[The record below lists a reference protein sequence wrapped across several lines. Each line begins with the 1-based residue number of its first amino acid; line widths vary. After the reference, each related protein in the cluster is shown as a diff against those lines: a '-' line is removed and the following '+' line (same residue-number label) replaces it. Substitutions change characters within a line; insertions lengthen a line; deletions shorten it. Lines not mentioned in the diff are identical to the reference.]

1 MSIYQQ
7 YKADTDSVATWLAN
21 TAKAHGYDAD
31 GAVGAAALENLK
43 KKKKRKGNGKGKGP
57 SRAKNKK
64 AQEKQDP
71 STKKYVIR
79 VRDFEA
85 MAKHVAETNAVE
97 VPHKTAIALERG
109 IWVRRSFSQKLTES
123 GARKDRRSDA
133 SHSHFVEVLEKVRG
147 YLKPIMEAGLFKP
160 DDLDKKTNVKANHPA
175 KGMFDVL
182 NVYTP
187 SEEFLNAPDIT
198 PTPTD
203 EPETQY
209 TVEEEVTW
217 EDAFFAFA
225 ALLRDYDYLSQE
237 IHSLWEKYA
246 SGELDLAAV
255 ALATNTAFELA
266 HSMEAD
272 IKKLMDKFGGT
283 AIFAH
288 QCFDAACQAM
298 GIDKDKKN
306 QGEVY
311 NLAAYE
317 FAKLLTV
324 NSMSVFK
331 GHVDHHRD
339 AVMPGNYNGSL
350 GWYNEK
356 LGAGGRN
363 NTERWNQDKTALMEV
378 FSGIHFLTTTPGHGD
393 VEDELVRGMGAAL
406 KEKKEN
412 PRLWI
417 SWALQVYLDIVQG
430 LGESVGRGYEQFKQ
444 ESLKIQKALVD
455 LPKTPERRQVLLAAT
470 RWNHDPIF
478 ETNQSMME
486 FGAMAHSDDHE
497 AFQFLR
503 RNPIYCGLLIH
514 HMRSALHYY
523 GVKTAAPSGGLMTTT
538 QLYQALRQEGRIP
551 QGQAWEDLEE
561 LWGYQGNPC
570 FFVGNPPTDLE
581 GYYKNYCLCLGTS
594 LTNWAPNRR
603 SANPT
608 EHKGNA
614 PNMKFDGWVS
624 LSLDNRIRVDNA
636 REPWTT
642 ETVEEILTEGRKKAM
657 MDGKGRIQ
665 ENLKQKATEANVSTD
680 ISTQQSFAK
689 ASQLPAVPKFPSGLI
704 EQLAQVIN
712 SEIPRISFNYF
723 SMHNIAWS
731 FLTDLKR
738 ALTAEVGPE
747 FLNYVPSEDQL
758 PFVVGY
764 VFSTASGHGSDVR
777 KRGVGNDRF
786 LNVATEVM
794 DEFLH
799 EGKGGIIKE
808 ARETD
813 VEPEEVWDIDVDGS
827 ESWGPRKFKKEQMDR
842 DGHLG
847 AMASNADVAE
857 LMKLLQMM
865 G

>member
-1 MSIYQQ
+1 MLSPAYMSIYQQ

-31 GAVGAAALENLK
+31 GAVGAAALDTL
-43 KKKKRKGNGKGKGP
+43 KKRKK
-57 SRAKNKK
+57 
-64 AQEKQDP
+64 
-71 STKKYVIR
+71 
-79 VRDFEA
+79 DFEA
-85 MAKHVAETNAVE
+85 MAKHVAETNAIE

-123 GARKDRRSDA
+123 GARRDRRSDA
-133 SHSHFVEVLEKVRG
+133 THSHFVEVLEKVRG
-147 YLKPIMEAGLFKP
+147 YFKPIMEAGLFKP
-160 DDLDKKTNVKANHPA
+160 DDLDKKSDVKKNHPA

-198 PTPTD
+198 PTPG
-203 EPETQY
+203 PETQC

-217 EDAFFAFA
+217 EDAIFAFA
-225 ALLRDYDYLSQE
+225 ALLRDYDYLGQE
-237 IHSLWEKYA
+237 IHSLWKKYA

-255 ALATNTAFELA
+255 ALATNTAFEFA

-298 GIDKDKKN
+298 GIDKDRKN
-306 QGEVY
+306 PGEAY
-311 NLAAYE
+311 NLAAYDI
-317 FAKLLTV
+317 AKVLTV

-331 GHVDHHRD
+331 GYVDQYRD
-339 AVMPGNYNGSL
+339 AIMPGNYNGSL

-363 NTERWNQDKTALMEV
+363 NTERWNQDQTALMEV
-378 FSGIHFLTTTPGHGD
+378 FSGIHFLSTNPGQGD

-417 SWALQVYLDIVQG
+417 SWALQMYLDIVQG

-455 LPKTPERRQVLLAAT
+455 LPKTAERKEVLQVAT

-486 FGAMAHSDDHE
+486 FGAMAHSDDNP

-503 RNPIYCGLLIH
+503 RNPIHCGLLIY
-514 HMRSALHYY
+514 HMRSMLHVN
-523 GVKTAAPSGGLMTTT
+523 GVKTAAHSGGLMTNT
-538 QLYQALRQEGRIP
+538 QLYQALRQEGRVP
-551 QGQAWEDLEE
+551 EGQAWEDLEE

-581 GYYKNYCLCLGTS
+581 DYYKNYCLCLGTS

-603 SANPT
+603 SAKPT

-624 LSLDNRIRVDNA
+624 LSLDNCIRVDNA
-636 REPWTT
+636 REPWTIA
-642 ETVEEILTEGRKKAM
+642 TVGELLTEGRKKAM
-657 MDGKGRIQ
+657 MDGKGHIQ
-665 ENLKQKATEANVSTD
+665 GDLKQKAKEAN
-680 ISTQQSFAK
+680 
-689 ASQLPAVPKFPSGLI
+689 LEAVPTSPSGLI
-704 EQLAQVIN
+704 EQLAQVAN
-712 SEIPRISFNYF
+712 SEITRISFNYF
-723 SMHNIAWS
+723 TMHNIAWS
-731 FLTDLKR
+731 LLTDLKG
-738 ALTAEVGPE
+738 AFTAEVGPE
-747 FLNYVPSEDQL
+747 FLKYIPSEDQL

-764 VFSTASGHGSDVR
+764 VFSTAAGHGSTDVR
-777 KRGVGNDRF
+777 ERGVGNDRF

-799 EGKGGIIKE
+799 EGKGKIIKE
-808 ARETD
+808 ARETE
-813 VEPEEVWDIDVDGS
+813 VEPEDIEDIDVDGS
-827 ESWGPRKFKKEQMDR
+827 ELWGPRKFKMEQFKR

-847 AMASNADVAE
+847 ARASNADVAE
-857 LMKLLQMM
+857 LMRLLQMM

>member
-1 MSIYQQ
+1 MLSPAYMSIYQQ

-21 TAKAHGYDAD
+21 TAKAHGYEAEASVGGATADAT
-31 GAVGAAALENLK
+31 K
-43 KKKKRKGNGKGKGP
+43 KKKKKGNGNGKGP

-64 AQEKQDP
+64 KQEKQDP
-71 STKKYVIR
+71 NTKKYIIR

-85 MAKHVAETNAVE
+85 MAKHVADTNAVE
-97 VPHKTAIALERG
+97 VPHKTAVALERG
-109 IWVRRSFSQKLTES
+109 IWDHSDS
-123 GARKDRRSDA
+123 GARRDRRSDA
-133 SHSHFVEVLEKVRG
+133 THSHFVEVLEKVRG

-160 DDLDKKTNVKANHPA
+160 DDLDKKSNVKKNHPA

-198 PTPTD
+198 PTPAT

-237 IHSLWEKYA
+237 IHSLWKKYA

-255 ALATNTAFELA
+255 ALATNTAFEFA

-298 GIDKDKKN
+298 GIDKDMK
-306 QGEVY
+306 GPGTMY
-311 NLAAYE
+311 NLAAYDMG
-317 FAKLLTV
+317 KTLTI
-324 NSMSVFK
+324 NSMGLFDSYVK
-331 GHVDHHRD
+331 HNHDVI
-339 AVMPGNYNGSL
+339 MPGTYNGAF
-350 GWYNEK
+350 GWYNER

-363 NTERWNQDKTALMEV
+363 NTERWNQDKSALMEV
-378 FSGIHFLTTTPGHGD
+378 FSSMHFLTTKPGQGD

-406 KEKKEN
+406 REARN
-412 PRLWI
+412 YPRLWI
-417 SWALQVYLDIVQG
+417 SWALQMYLDIVQG
-430 LGESVGRGYEQFKQ
+430 LGDSVGRGYEQFKQ

-455 LPKTPERRQVLLAAT
+455 LPKTTERKQVLQVAT
-470 RWNHDPIF
+470 RWDHDPIF
-478 ETNQSMME
+478 EMSQANVEM
-486 FGAMAHSDDHE
+486 GLVAHTSFVGTPYT
-497 AFQFLR
+497 A
-503 RNPIYCGLLIH
+503 
-514 HMRSALHYY
+514 
-523 GVKTAAPSGGLMTTT
+523 TAAPSGGLMTTT

-570 FFVGNPPTDLE
+570 FFIGNPPTDLE

-594 LTNWAPNRR
+594 VTSWAPNRR
-603 SANPT
+603 SAKPT

-636 REPWTT
+636 REPWTIAIVG
-642 ETVEEILTEGRKKAM
+642 ELLTEGRKKAM
-657 MDGKGRIQ
+657 MDGKGHIQ
-665 ENLKQKATEANVSTD
+665 GNLKQKAKEAN
-680 ISTQQSFAK
+680 
-689 ASQLPAVPKFPSGLI
+689 LEAVPTSPSGLI
-704 EQLAQVIN
+704 EQLAQVVN

-723 SMHNIAWS
+723 TMHNIAWS
-731 FLTDLKR
+731 LLTDLKR
-738 ALTAEVGPE
+738 AFTAEVGPG
-747 FLNYVPSEDQL
+747 FLKYIPSEDQL

-764 VFSTASGHGSDVR
+764 VFSSAAGHGSTDVR
-777 KRGVGNDRF
+777 ERGVGNDRF

-799 EGKGGIIKE
+799 DGKGKIIKE
-808 ARETD
+808 ARETE
-813 VEPEEVWDIDVDGS
+813 VEPEEVEDVDVDGS
-827 ESWGPRKFKKEQMDR
+827 ELWGPRKFKMEQFRR

-847 AMASNADVAE
+847 ARANNADVAE
-857 LMKLLQMM
+857 LMRLLQMM